1 MSIAV
6 LLVPGDLIEKIKA
19 ELIERQI
26 QVDLVDWKKE
36 EKETDNASE
45 NSSTKEKSNR
55 EGLGGETKTDNEEKD
70 KVGKTGDQDREGDGG
85 KREKILQHEHVQR
98 GGGSKEGDGMVG
110 GATTRS
116 EAGAGGEGRMGVLT
130 DEISK
135 RIKQK
140 LGVDVDVYPKGETI
154 LFLEK
159 HVQNELLL
167 DKEQIA
173 QQLEVLRLIQKKE
186 KKDRV
191 VKIEKIMSMKK
202 LTDLVGKKDV
212 NEKPISARQSGV
224 RLVSNNIKHVNKA
237 TAYFTAPTGDTNWKN
252 VAREAAKNS
261 NIMAYH
267 SDSDDTAKDLLHLI
281 DHL

>member
-19 ELIERQI
+19 ELVERQI
-26 QVDLVDWKKE
+26 QIDLVDWKKE
-36 EKETDNASE
+36 GKTEDATK
-45 NSSTKEKSNR
+45 NSSTKEESNR
-55 EGLGGETKTDNEEKD
+55 EGLGGESKTDNEEENKN
-70 KVGKTGDQDREGDGG
+70 GKTADQNREGDRGEG
-85 KREKILQHEHVQR
+85 KEILQHEHVQR
-98 GGGSKEGDGMVG
+98 GGGSETGDGVAG
-110 GATTRS
+110 RTATRS

-140 LGVDVDVYPKGETI
+140 LGVEVEVYPNGETI

-173 QQLEVLRLIQKKE
+173 QQLEVFRVIQKKE
-186 KKDRV
+186 KKDKS
-191 VKIEKIMSMKK
+191 VKVEKIMSMKK
-202 LTDLVGKKDV
+202 LIDLVGKKDV

-252 VAREAAKNS
+252 VAREAAKNG

-267 SDSDDTAKDLLHLI
+267 SESDDTAKDLLHLI